1 MTRNSWIRTGGLPGL
16 CLTVQDA
23 GVPNLSIHGPPGLD
37 EIFKAMRRF
46 VILTDLKVEAP
57 ECRSDAFYDDSVMTV
72 NYVPILRNKP
82 EIGSKTSS
90 DDDDDSPPQD
100 DPTDYYAHEC
110 MTNFIINY

>member
-57 ECRSDAFYDDSVMTV
+57 ECRSDVFYEDSVLTV
-72 NYVPILRNKP
+72 NYVPIQKKKP
-82 EIGSKTSS
+82 EIENGSKTSS
-90 DDDDDSPPQD
+90 DDEDSPPQD
-100 DPTDYYAHEC
+100 DTTDYYAHEC
-110 MTNFIINY
+110 MDI